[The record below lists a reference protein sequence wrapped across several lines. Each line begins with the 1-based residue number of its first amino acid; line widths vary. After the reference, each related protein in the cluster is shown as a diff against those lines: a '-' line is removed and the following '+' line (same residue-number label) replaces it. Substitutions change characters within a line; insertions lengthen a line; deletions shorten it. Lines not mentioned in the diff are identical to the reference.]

1 MTESPIGLLGVGL
14 LGTALAER
22 MLAGKLSVLG
32 FDLDGSR
39 GAALAQLG
47 GRSAAAAS
55 EVAAACHAIVLC
67 LPDSAVVAGVV
78 QQIEGALQPGAL
90 LIDATTGDP
99 DETAALAN
107 RLKSRGMDY
116 VDATIAGSSEQARLG
131 EAVVMIGGDAAA
143 ISQAESVLKSWSDH
157 RFRVGP
163 PGSGARL
170 KLVVNLV
177 LGLNRAVLAEG
188 LSLAAACGIDPAAAL
203 TVLKAT
209 PAYSAAMDTKGPKMV
224 AGDFSPVA
232 RLAQHL
238 KDVRL
243 IRALARK
250 HAAPTP
256 LSDIHE
262 QLLQTAVEL
271 GYGEADNSAVIRVF
285 TDEQANR

>member
-22 MLAGKLSVLG
+22 MLAGKLAVLG
-32 FDLDGSR
+32 YDLDPSR
-39 GAALAQLG
+39 GSALVQPGGFFAAT
-47 GRSAAAAS
+47 AS
-55 EVAAACHAIVLC
+55 EIAAACNTIVLC
-67 LPDSAVVAGVV
+67 LPDSAIVATVI
-78 QQIEGALQPGAL
+78 QQLEGTLQPGTL

-99 DETAALAN
+99 DETAALAT
-107 RLKSRGMDY
+107 RVKTRGIDY

-131 EAVVMIGGDAAA
+131 EAVVVIGGDAAA
-143 ISQAESVLKSWSDH
+143 VTRAEVVLKSWSDY
-157 RFRVGP
+157 RFHVGP

-232 RLAQHL
+232 RIAQHL

-243 IRALARK
+243 IRALAQK